1 MYGVIRIDAS
11 GAKVHVD
18 TPSLLMTNNE
28 WGVLQVDPQ
37 TGDYYLFT
45 IDTPLSPPW
54 GSEFGAVAYT
64 RCSNGVWSATL
75 TVVDNETN
83 NMAISPRRPT
93 MLGLGEDGSLEMIYA
108 KGKTAPA
115 TIIFVRLSP

>member
-1 MYGVIRIDAS
+1 MPRSRAAVRA
-11 GAKVHVD
+11 
-18 TPSLLMTNNE
+18 
-28 WGVLQVDPQ
+28 
-37 TGDYYLFT
+37 FT

>member
-1 MYGVIRIDAS
+1 M
-11 GAKVHVD
+11 VD
-18 TPSLLMTNNE
+18 EMAGYANDVGLWAE
-28 WGVLQVDPQ
+28 QVDPK

-45 IDTPLSPPW
+45 VDTPLAPPW

-64 RCSNGVWSATL
+64 RYSNGVWSRTL
-75 TVVDNETN
+75 TTIDNETN

-93 MLGLGEDGSLEMIYA
+93 MLGLGEDGSLEFVYA

-115 TIIFVRLSP
+115 TIIFVRVSP

>member
-1 MYGVIRIDAS
+1 MYGVIRIAAS

-18 TPSLLMTNNE
+18 TPSLLMPNNE
-28 WGVLQVDPQ
+28 WGVLQVDAQ

-64 RCSNGVWSATL
+64 RCSNGVWCATL

-83 NMAISPRRPT
+83 NMAVSRRRPT
-93 MLGLGEDGSLEMIYA
+93 MLGLGGDGSLGMNYA
-108 KGKTAPA
+108 QAKTGPA
-115 TIIFVRLSP
+115 RLIVLRPG